1 MSITKLLKQIGEEVN
16 QEVPDLNS
24 GGCCV
29 YAAKVGA
36 ALEKQGYEVR
46 IIVKKDAWKDDRISN
61 DFNVKCPAKA
71 ESNLPIS
78 FNHVGIAVK
87 VGKSWYTHDSVVT
100 KRSTKTFGLWNDEVA
115 DVYFTVKQA
124 KSFASKAYFWNDWYP
139 RRKGAS
145 VINRVLKEKFAV
157 VKKKQELTKV

>member
-16 QEVPDLNS
+16 QEVPNLNC

-36 ALEKQGYEVR
+36 ALEKQGYEVK
-46 IIVKKDAWKDDRISN
+46 IIVKKGTRNTTRIGN
-61 DFNVKCPAKA
+61 DFSIRCPLQA
-71 ESNLPIS
+71 EDTLPVS
-78 FNHVGIAVK
+78 FDHVGVAVK

-100 KRSTKTFGLWNDEVA
+100 KRSTKTFGLWNDAVA

-124 KSFASKAYFWNDWYP
+124 KSFASVDIWNDCYP
-139 RRKGAS
+139 RRKGNSA
-145 VINRVLKEKFAV
+145 INRIIKEKFSV

>member
-16 QEVPDLNS
+16 LEVPRLNS

-46 IIVKKDAWKDDRISN
+46 VIVKKNDWNTNQVGN
-61 DFNVKCPAKA
+61 DFDVKCPIQA
-71 ESNLPIS
+71 ENKLPIS
-78 FNHVGIAVK
+78 FNHVGIAIK

-100 KRSTKTFGLWNDEVA
+100 KRSTKTFGLWNDKVA

-124 KSFASKAYFWNDWYP
+124 QSFASKSGFWDCWYP
-139 RRKGAS
+139 RRQGAK
-145 VINRVLKEKFAV
+145 VINRVLKEKFGV